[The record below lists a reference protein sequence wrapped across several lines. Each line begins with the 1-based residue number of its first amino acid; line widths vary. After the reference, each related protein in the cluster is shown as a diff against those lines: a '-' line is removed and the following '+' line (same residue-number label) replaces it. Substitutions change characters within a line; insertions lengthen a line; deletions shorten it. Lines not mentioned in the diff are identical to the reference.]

1 MTFKHF
7 VLWLPMIIIA
17 FANATL
23 REIVFVKYFSE
34 FRAHQLSTLTLI
46 ILCSVY
52 IWFVFPV
59 LNIHNSK
66 LAFAIGIVWVLLTV
80 AFEFSLG
87 RLTNKSWEYLFSDYN
102 IFAGR
107 LWLLFL
113 FCLFVLPYIYYIIR
127 NK

>member
-113 FCLFVLPYIYYIIR
+113 FCLFILPYIYYIIR

>member
-87 RLTNKSWEYLFSDYN
+87 RLTNKSWEYLFRDYN